1 MKKYRYLIGTGVLLA
16 ALAPILT
23 HAAAN
28 TWTGA
33 GSSYWDT
40 TTANWTSPTTWVQGS
55 DAIFDV
61 TGAGQVN
68 LGEAIYCPNMTFN
81 ASYTLVGGGLP
92 LNNESATGQSVI
104 TAAAGTSNLLQLSIW
119 GTNSMTFTGT
129 GTTVLEGDLLQV
141 DANHFTGGTYIRR
154 GTVILQATY
163 AGTANTSPYAV
174 DSVQALDT
182 NATLV
187 IPGIWNGSTYGADRD
202 QLAVN
207 GQLAPA
213 FCQLNMTGGTLDLQ
227 NDTKSQRIPI
237 PSGSGVILN
246 SGASVQAGVQIL
258 NDGYDHTFSG
268 VIEDGNNG
276 VLNGDNVHPVAPSTS
291 AQGPGYQIGI
301 VTFSGSQPGKVSD
314 PRGYNIWT
322 LSGPNTYSGSTR
334 IDQGA
339 AIKLEG
345 AGQIGAPMAA
355 GGMTGPMRIYGPG
368 GLELNGHNQTIACMT
383 DGNSSGWISNSAPNS
398 VSTYTFGYGNEA
410 VYNRACSYKFGD
422 NPSTGAIL
430 ALKKVSTGLPYIVP
444 NSWVSSPTEP
454 TAFYATNS
462 WQTLKSTATCTYSG
476 DTTVSG
482 GVLVLQGPSAVS
494 PYSAYRLQS
503 TPSPGCISSSCSL
516 LLSYSGTANVRQL
529 WIDGVQQPNGV
540 YGSIGNSLGAI
551 GVAGI
556 DPASTGT
563 LTVTGYAPVV
573 LGAAKSG
580 NTVTFSWAG
589 VYKLQSKTNSLN
601 GQWFDYPGGVTSP
614 VNVQVDPSNTSV
626 FYRLA
631 TLP

>member
-16 ALAPILT
+16 ALAPLQT

-33 GSSYWDT
+33 SGSYWDT

-55 DAIFDV
+55 DAIFNV

-68 LGEAIYCPNMTFN
+68 LGEGIYCPNMTFN
-81 ASYTLVGGGLP
+81 ASYTLVGNGLP
-92 LNNESATGQSVI
+92 FTSESATGQSVI
-104 TAAAGTSNLLQLSIW
+104 TAAAGTTNNLQVSIW
-119 GTNSMTFTGT
+119 GTNSLTFTGT
-129 GTTVLEGDLLQV
+129 GTTVLEGDLLQA
-141 DANHFTGGTYIRR
+141 DANHFTGGTYIRG
-154 GTVILQATY
+154 GTVICRATY
-163 AGTANTSPYAV
+163 AGTVNTSAYAV
-174 DSVQALDT
+174 DSIQALDT

-187 IPGIWNGSTYGADRD
+187 LPGIWNGSSYGADRD
-202 QLAVN
+202 QMAVN

-213 FCQLNMTGGTLDLQ
+213 FCQLNMTGGTLDFQ
-227 NDTKSQRIPI
+227 NDPKNQRVPI

-246 SGASVQAGVQIL
+246 SGASVQAGVLML
-258 NDGYDHTFSG
+258 NDGLDHTFSG

-276 VLNGDNVHPVAPSTS
+276 VLNGDNAHPIPPSTS
-291 AQGPGYQIGI
+291 NQGPGYQIGI
-301 VTFSGSQPGKVSD
+301 VTFASTMPGKVTD

-334 IDQGA
+334 IDTGA
-339 AIKLEG
+339 AIKLDG

-355 GGMTGPMRIYGPG
+355 LGMTGPMRIYGPG
-368 GLELNGHNQTIACMT
+368 GLELNGHNQTVSLMT
-383 DGNSSGWISNSAPNS
+383 DGNSGGWISNSAPNS

-410 VYNRACSYKFGD
+410 VYNRACSYTFGD

-444 NSWVSSPTEP
+444 SSWATSTNEATIV
-454 TAFYATNS
+454 YATNS
-462 WQTLKSTATCTYSG
+462 WQQLKGTCTYSG
-476 DTTVSG
+476 DTTVAG
-482 GVLVLQGPSAVS
+482 GVLNISAVSAVS
-494 PYSAYRLQS
+494 PNSAYRLQS
-503 TPSPGCISSSCSL
+503 ACSPGCISSSCYL
-516 LLSYSGTANVRQL
+516 LLSYAGTANVRQL

-540 YGSIGNSLGAI
+540 YGSIGNSLGAT

-556 DPASTGT
+556 APASTGT

-573 LGAAKSG
+573 LGAAKTG
-580 NTVTFSWAG
+580 NTVTFSWGG
-589 VYKLQSKTNSLN
+589 VYKLQSKTNNLN
-601 GQWFDYPGGVTSP
+601 GTWYDYPGGVTSP
-614 VNVQVDPSNTSV
+614 VNVQVDPAHTSV
-626 FYRLA
+626 FYRLT